1 MSARRSRG
9 DGALYQRADGY
20 WIGTIDIAPGPD
32 GRRRRKVVSG
42 RTQAA
47 ALEKLRKVRRE
58 VEKYGSVPT
67 ASSTL
72 SDYLARWLT
81 DVCAP
86 RVKPRTL
93 DGYRDKV
100 RIIGEAIGRI
110 RMDKLTPAH
119 VRAMQKHAA
128 DGRSSTTALHCH
140 RVLRLALED
149 ARREGIVL
157 RNVADLVDAPSKA
170 FVDHNVLSSA
180 EAKAVLAQA
189 DGDPLAARW
198 ALALLYGVRQ
208 GEALGLLWK
217 SIDVEA
223 GTIDLAWQLQRL
235 TWRHGCSARPCGRKR
250 GADCPKRHL
259 GIPAGV
265 EARPLE
271 GAWVLTRPK
280 RGKRRVVPLIPVMA
294 AALASRA
301 AIAAGQ
307 PNPHG
312 LVFAR
317 PNGQPIAYTEDNKAW
332 HALLAAAGCHDVR
345 LHDARG
351 TTATLLLEGGV
362 DAHVIASILG
372 HSDVVTTR
380 GYQAVNLELARKALE
395 ALASGVG

>member
-1 MSARRSRG
+1 MARRTRG

-20 WIGTIDIAPGPD
+20 WIGSIDIAPGPD

-42 RTQAA
+42 RTQAI
-47 ALEKLRKVRRE
+47 ALEKLRAVRRD
-58 VEKYGSVPT
+58 VERYGSVPT

-72 SDYLARWLT
+72 TDYLEHWLT

-100 RIIGEAIGRI
+100 RLIDQAIGKVRL
-110 RMDKLTPAH
+110 DKLTPAH
-119 VRAMQKHAA
+119 VRQMHRHAA

-149 ARREGIVL
+149 ARREGTVL
-157 RNVADLVDAPSKA
+157 RNVADLVDAPAKA
-170 FVDHNVLSSA
+170 FVEPNVLTSA
-180 EAKAVLAQA
+180 EAKKVLATA
-189 DGDPLAARW
+189 AGDPLAARW
-198 ALALLYGVRQ
+198 AFGLLYGVRQ
-208 GEALGLLWK
+208 GEALGLLWE
-217 SIDVEA
+217 SIDVDA

-235 TWRHGCSARPCGRKR
+235 TWRHGCGDRPCKRKR
-250 GADCPKRHL
+250 GADCPKRNL

-265 EARPLE
+265 EVRPVE

-294 AALASRA
+294 AALATRA
-301 AIAAGQ
+301 GVAAGQ

-317 PNGQPIAYTEDNKAW
+317 PDGKPIAPAEDNRAW
-332 HALLAAAGCHDVR
+332 HRLLAAAGVHDVR

-372 HSDVVTTR
+372 HSDIVTTR
-380 GYQAVNLELARKALE
+380 GYQAVNLELARRALE
-395 ALASGVG
+395 ALAGGVT